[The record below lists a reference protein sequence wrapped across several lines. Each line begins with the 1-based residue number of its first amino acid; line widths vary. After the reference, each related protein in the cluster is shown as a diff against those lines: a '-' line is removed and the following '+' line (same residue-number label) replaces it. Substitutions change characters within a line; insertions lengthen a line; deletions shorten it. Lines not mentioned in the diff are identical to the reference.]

1 MGLCVF
7 IQLMRSEFIEMSNGV
22 ILAIVPTFLILM
34 GSLVLG
40 IGMQTVQPLVKRFKL
55 PLNPLLP
62 ALNIFTCI
70 YLLTCFGPMNWIRFT
85 VWVVLGE

>member
-1 MGLCVF
+1 MGLSIF
-7 IQLMRSEFIEMSNGV
+7 IHLMRSEFIQMSNGV

-62 ALNIFTCI
+62 AVNIFTCI
-70 YLLTCFGPMNWIRFT
+70 FLLTTFGPINWIRFA
-85 VWVVLGE
+85 VWMILGE